1 MPFLF
6 RALALAA
13 AAFSLVA
20 LAGCDA
26 QRISELQPG
35 ISTEAD
41 VRDRFG
47 VPETIWDEAAVLAMN
62 RTRGTESLWGFCA
75 TCVFA
80 EVCLGGC
87 TFTAH
92 AILGRPGNNPY
103 CHFRARTMAARG
115 KRERLVLIQA
125 AEGRPFDNGLFELIE
140 EDLDAPEPAP
150 PPGPKDR
157 LLQIRRPAGA
167 VG

>member
-1 MPFLF
+1 MPFIF

-47 VPETIWDEAAVLAMN
+47 VPETIWDGPMARAPWN
-62 RTRGTESLWGFCA
+62 T
-75 TCVFA
+75 
-80 EVCLGGC
+80 
-87 TFTAH
+87 TAS
-92 AILGRPGNNPY
+92 
-103 CHFRARTMAARG
+103 
-115 KRERLVLIQA
+115 
-125 AEGRPFDNGLFELIE
+125 
-140 EDLDAPEPAP
+140 
-150 PPGPKDR
+150 PPGR
-157 LLQIRRPAGA
+157 SIT
-167 VG
+167 